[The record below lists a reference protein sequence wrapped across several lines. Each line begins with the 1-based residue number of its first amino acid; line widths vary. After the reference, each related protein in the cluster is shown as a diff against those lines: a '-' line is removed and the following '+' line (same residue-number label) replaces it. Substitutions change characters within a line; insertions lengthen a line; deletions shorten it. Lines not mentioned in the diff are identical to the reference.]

1 MLVVLERVVQGPAA
15 LTPPPGDRAWA
26 DRAWAD
32 RAWAD
37 GAWADRALGTAAV
50 GKTVVIGRS
59 RQVARARSRAGP
71 PVSTRGGRN
80 T

>member
-37 GAWADRALGTAAV
+37 GAWADRAWALPPLEKPWSSAV
-50 GKTVVIGRS
+50 RDRLPGRDLEPD
-59 RQVARARSRAGP
+59 RR
-71 PVSTRGGRN
+71 
-80 T
+80 